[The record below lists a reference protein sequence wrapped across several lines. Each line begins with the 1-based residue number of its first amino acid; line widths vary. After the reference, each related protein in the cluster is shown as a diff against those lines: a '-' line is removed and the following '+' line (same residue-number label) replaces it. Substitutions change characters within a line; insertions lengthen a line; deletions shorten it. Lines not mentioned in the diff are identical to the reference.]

1 MKPILVTGVGGPFGG
16 IGQKIVEDLLNRN
29 VPVRALFRTR
39 APMADELKN
48 RGAEVV
54 VGDLTNLSDVHRA
67 IEGSERMY
75 FGMGVS
81 SQYLEATVNV
91 AAVARHHHV
100 KAVVN
105 ISQMTVSQMSIS
117 ETTPS
122 PQQKLHWLS
131 EQVLNWSGLPVVH
144 VRSTVFLE
152 HFFFFKWASES
163 IAQAGEIRL
172 PFGDAKTSPIG
183 ASDVALVMTE
193 ILLHPEKHIAK
204 VYELTGARSENM
216 IEIAKEYSSAL
227 GRPVKYVDVAFDDW
241 KTQVLPTKGLPPY
254 VAAHFS
260 AMALLHKQNRYDRL
274 TGDFLYIT
282 GRLPTTVTEW
292 VKNHRQDFSTS
303 DGQ

>member
-16 IGQKIVEDLLNRN
+16 IGQKIVEDLLNRK

-39 APMADELKN
+39 APMADELKK
-48 RGAEVV
+48 RGAEIV
-54 VGDLTNLSDVHRA
+54 VGDLTSLSDVHRA

-91 AAVARHHHV
+91 AAVARHHHI
-100 KAVVN
+100 KAFVN

-152 HFFFFKWASES
+152 HFFFFKWARES

-241 KTQVLPTKGLPPY
+241 KTQVLSTKGLPPY

-274 TGDFLYIT
+274 LS
-282 GRLPTTVTEW
+282 
-292 VKNHRQDFSTS
+292 KQ
-303 DGQ
+303 